1 MRISGLPLAA
11 TLFASFLA
19 AGVTHPGGALSARTH
34 RPKPVFRRLDGAAL
48 TPQAIDATVERLRT
62 RAKVPGLAL
71 ALIADG
77 KPVYVK
83 AYGLRSVEKQQ
94 PLRTDTV
101 MYAASLTKL
110 VFAYTVM
117 QLVDEG
123 KIELDRPITAYLKK
137 PLPEYAKYAELAA
150 DPRWKALTPR
160 MLLDH
165 TPGFPNFRFINPDGK
180 LDFKLD
186 PGTRYAYSGEGIN
199 LMQFVLEEGLGLDV
213 GREMQRRVFDRFGMT
228 RTAMTWRD
236 DFAPNLADGYDET
249 GKLEGHHQRGS
260 VRAAGSMDTTIEDYA
275 KFLAG
280 FLRGE
285 GLSAKARAE
294 MLRPQIAI
302 VSAHQFPTLDPA
314 TDPANREIGLA
325 SGLGAVLFK
334 GPYGDMFYKGGH
346 DDWTDNLAVC
356 AEAKKR
362 CILLL
367 SNTARGAAVYPELV
381 DAVLGKTR
389 MPWGWEYNPQ
399 RPPPAPPAPPSPPS
413 SPGAAGR

>member
-1 MRISGLPLAA
+1 MRNPSPPL
-11 TLFASFLA
+11 
-19 AGVTHPGGALSARTH
+19 VLSAVFAAAALISSGTISAAAA
-34 RPKPVFRRLDGAAL
+34 PPQPAFRRLDGTAL

-94 PLRTDTV
+94 PLQTDTV

-123 KIELDRPITAYLKK
+123 KIQLDRPITSYLKK
-137 PLPEYAKYAELAA
+137 PLPEYAKYAELAG
-150 DPRWKALTPR
+150 DPRWKSLTPR

-165 TPGFPNFRFINPDGK
+165 TPGFPNFRFVNPDGK
-180 LDFKLD
+180 LDFKFD

-199 LMQFVLEEGLGLDV
+199 LLQFVLEEGLGLDV
-213 GREMQRRVFDRFGMT
+213 GKEMQRRVFDRFGMK

-302 VSAHQFPTLDPA
+302 VSPHQFPTLETA
-314 TDPANREIGLA
+314 TEPANRAIGLA

-334 GPYGDMFYKGGH
+334 GPYGAAFYKGGH
-346 DDWTDNLAVC
+346 DDWTDNMAVC

-367 SNTARGAAVYPELV
+367 SNTAHGADIYPELV
-381 DAVLGKTR
+381 DSILGKTGL
-389 MPWGWEYNPQ
+389 PWRWEYNPQ
-399 RPPPAPPAPPSPPS
+399 RPPPPPAPAPPAA
-413 SPGAAGR
+413 PGTPGR